1 MIDSKIEEQK
11 EAAQALVRR
20 LLPTRATEF
29 TVNIQRT
36 VEQNKDFFEV
46 KSANGKIIISG
57 NNPVSIAS
65 GLHWYLKYVCH
76 CHISWNSDQLN
87 LPTEL
92 PTHFD
97 PIRKNTAF
105 SIRSYLN
112 YCTFS
117 YTMAWWD
124 WERWEREIDWMALHG
139 INMPLAITGLE
150 AVWQNT
156 LRRLGM
162 DDQSIREFL
171 VGPTYFAWQW
181 MDNLEGWMGPLSQ
194 NWIDTHRELG
204 QRIIA
209 RERELGMKPILKG
222 FTGYIPTALT
232 TYYPEAKIYKTNW
245 ISTFETA
252 QIDPLDPLFAE
263 IAKIFVEEQEKL
275 FGTDHYYSVDPFH
288 ESQPAIKTADY
299 LQQAGDA
306 IFTAINNIDPQA
318 VLVIQS
324 WSLRPGLLRSIPKE
338 RTLMLA
344 LTGTNW
350 KKHESYWGRPWVVGM
365 MHNFGGRN
373 YIGGNLAHFLSHALR
388 LKQLPEAL
396 NVQGLGIFPEAI
408 EHNPVIYQ
416 AATEI
421 AWHDR
426 IIQDVS
432 AWTKVYAQAR
442 YGKLPDAAAR
452 AWEILLRTVYQQ
464 KKVKIISMESPICAR
479 PALFMPRV
487 SMNGDMIRDYDLIAL
502 WPAWQEMLSAS
513 TELGELSTFQYD
525 LVDIARQC
533 LADLALLLHQSLGE
547 AYTARDRDVLQERG
561 EQFLELMRD
570 LDDLLATREEF
581 LLGKWLAGARSWG
594 SDLEEK
600 NRYECAARTL
610 ITIWGPVTPNAL
622 FFDYSNRQWSGLI
635 RGFYIPRWQMFID
648 YLLGQSELDNKR
660 YHSRKLKKSY
670 GRPAN
675 NANPF
680 FETLST
686 WEKSWTE
693 KHENYS
699 SVPVGD
705 ALQIAKQ
712 LYNKWWPVMQSH
724 TQRITPTIKLD
735 AYVEEATRQEEDVDN
750 FGL

>member
-1 MIDSKIEEQK
+1 MIERNVKEQK
-11 EAAQALVRR
+11 IAAEALIARLVPGRS
-20 LLPTRATEF
+20 AEF
-29 TVNIQRT
+29 IVNIQHGIQ
-36 VEQNKDFFEV
+36 QNKDFFEV
-46 KSANGKIIISG
+46 RTENGKVLIEG

-65 GLHWYLKYVCH
+65 GLHWYLKYICH
-76 CHISWNSDQLN
+76 CHISWNSDQLD
-87 LPTEL
+87 LPKVL
-92 PTHFD
+92 PKDFE

-105 SIRSYLN
+105 TTRSYLN

-117 YTMAWWD
+117 YSMAWWD

-139 INMPLAITGLE
+139 INLPLAITGLE

-156 LRRLGM
+156 LRILGM

-171 VGPTYFAWQW
+171 VGPTYFAWQC

-194 NWIDTHRELG
+194 EWIDSHLELG

-209 RERELGMKPILKG
+209 RERELGMKTILKG
-222 FTGYIPTALT
+222 FTGYVPTTLIN
-232 TYYPEAKIYKTNW
+232 YYPQAKIYTTNW

-252 QIDPLDPLFAE
+252 QIDPLDPLFAK
-263 IAKIFVEEQEKL
+263 IAKIFMQEQEKL
-275 FGTDHYYSVDPFH
+275 FGNDHYYSVDPFH
-288 ESQPAIKTADY
+288 ESQPAVKTADY
-299 LQQAGDA
+299 LDQAGNA
-306 IFTAINNIDPQA
+306 IFSAIHNLDPQA
-318 VLVIQS
+318 MLVIQT
-324 WSLRPGLLRSIPKE
+324 WSLRPGLLRSIPKD

-350 KKHESYWGRPWVVGM
+350 KKHDSYWGRPWVVGM

-373 YIGGNLAHFLSHALR
+373 YIGGNLAHFLSHALY

-408 EHNPVIYQ
+408 EHNPIIYQ

-421 AWHDR
+421 AWHDH
-426 IIQDVS
+426 IIQNVS
-432 AWTKVYAQAR
+432 GWTKSYATAR
-442 YGKLPDAAAR
+442 YGSLPDAAAQ
-452 AWEILLRTVYQQ
+452 AWEILLQTVYQQ

-487 SMNGDMIRDYDLIAL
+487 SMNGDMVRDYDLIAL
-502 WPAWQEMLSAS
+502 WPAWQQMMLAS
-513 TELGELSTFQYD
+513 KDLGGIPTFQYD

-533 LADLALLLHQSLGE
+533 LVDLALFLHQSLGE
-547 AYTARDRDVLQERG
+547 AYTARDADALKDCG
-561 EQFLELMRD
+561 EQFLILMDD

-581 LLGKWLAGARSWG
+581 LLGKWLAQARRWG
-594 SDLEEK
+594 QDEEEK

-635 RGFYIPRWQMFID
+635 RGFYKPRWKMFID
-648 YLLGQSELDNKR
+648 YLLGQSTLDNKR

-680 FETLST
+680 FETLAT

-693 KHENYS
+693 QHEEYAS
-699 SVPVGD
+699 QAVGD
-705 ALQIAKQ
+705 PLEIAKK
-712 LYNKWWPVMQSH
+712 LYNKWWPVMQSKNL
-724 TQRITPTIKLD
+724 QIKPKVQQQE
-735 AYVEEATRQEEDVDN
+735 YVEEVSEQAKELDN

>member
-1 MIDSKIEEQK
+1 MIESNVKEYKIAA
-11 EAAQALVRR
+11 EALIER
-20 LLPTRATEF
+20 LIPGKLTEF
-29 TVNIQRT
+29 EVNIQPAIK
-36 VEQNKDFFEV
+36 QNNDFFEV
-46 KSANGKIIISG
+46 RSSDGIILIKG

-87 LPTEL
+87 LPDML
-92 PTHFD
+92 PKDFE

-105 SIRSYLN
+105 SVRSYLN

-117 YTMAWWD
+117 YSMAWWD

-139 INMPLAITGLE
+139 INLPLAITGLE

-162 DDQSIREFL
+162 DDPSIREFL
-171 VGPTYFAWQW
+171 VGPSYFAWQW

-194 NWIDTHRELG
+194 AWIDSHLELG

-209 RERELGMKPILKG
+209 RERELGMKTILKG
-222 FTGYIPTALT
+222 FTGYVPMALSN
-232 TYYPEAKIYKTNW
+232 YYPDAKIYKTTW

-263 IAKIFVEEQEKL
+263 VAEIFVQEQEKL
-275 FGTDHYYSVDPFH
+275 FGNDHYYSVDPFH

-299 LQQAGDA
+299 LEQAGSA
-306 IFTAINNIDPQA
+306 IFSAIHQVDPQA
-318 VLVIQS
+318 VLVIQT
-324 WSLRPGLLRSIPKE
+324 WSLRPGLLRSIPKD

-350 KKHESYWGRPWVVGM
+350 KKHDSYWGRPWVVGM

-373 YIGGNLAHFLSHALR
+373 FIGGNLAHFLSHALR

-408 EHNPVIYQ
+408 EHNPIVYQ

-421 AWHDR
+421 AWHGQA
-426 IIQDVS
+426 IQNVS
-432 AWTKVYAQAR
+432 EWTKSYAKAR
-442 YGKLPDAAAR
+442 YGSLPDAAAL
-452 AWEILLRTVYQQ
+452 AWEILLSTVYQQ

-487 SMNGDMIRDYDLIAL
+487 SMNGDMVRDYDLIAL
-502 WPAWQEMLSAS
+502 WPAWQQMILAS
-513 TELGELSTFQYD
+513 KDLGSMATFHYD

-533 LADLALLLHQSLGE
+533 LVDLALLLHQSLGE
-547 AYTARDRDVLQERG
+547 AYSARDRDALETCG
-561 EQFLELMRD
+561 EQFLMLMED
-570 LDDLLATREEF
+570 LDDLLGTREEF
-581 LLGKWLAGARSWG
+581 LLGKWLAEARRWG
-594 SDLEEK
+594 KDVEEK
-600 NRYECAARTL
+600 NSYECAARTL

-635 RGFYIPRWQMFID
+635 RGFYKPRWKMFID
-648 YLLGQSELDNKR
+648 YLLGQSALDNKR

-680 FETLST
+680 FETLAA

-693 KHENYS
+693 QHDTYPSE
-699 SVPVGD
+699 VVGD
-705 ALQIAKQ
+705 PLEIAKK
-712 LYNKWWPVMQSH
+712 LFSKWWPTMQSKNL
-724 TQRITPTIKLD
+724 QIKPKIQGEE
-735 AYVEEATRQEEDVDN
+735 YVKEVSAQAEESDN

>member
-1 MIDSKIEEQK
+1 MSIIKIKEQEGAA
-11 EAAQALVRR
+11 EALLKR
-20 LLPTRATEF
+20 LLPTRAKEF
-29 TVNIQRT
+29 QVHI
-36 VEQNKDFFEV
+36 EQITQSSKDFFEV
-46 KSANGKIIISG
+46 SAGEEKIILKG
-57 NNPVSIAS
+57 NSPVSIAS
-65 GLHWYLKYVCH
+65 GLHWYLKHICN
-76 CHISWNSDQLN
+76 CHISWNSDQL
-87 LPTEL
+87 EL
-92 PTHFD
+92 PSKLPMDFE
-97 PIRKNTAF
+97 PIHKTTEF
-105 SIRSYLN
+105 EIRSYLN

-162 DDQSIREFL
+162 DDNTIRNFL

-194 NWIDTHRELG
+194 DWIDRHLELG
-204 QRIIA
+204 QKIIA
-209 RERELGMKPILKG
+209 RERELGMKTILKG
-222 FTGYIPTALT
+222 FTGYVPTALAKF
-232 TYYPEAKIYKTNW
+232 YPDAKIYKTDW

-252 QIDPLDPLFAE
+252 HIDPLDPLFKQ
-263 IAKIFVEEQEKL
+263 IAKIFVQEQEKL

-288 ESQPAIKTADY
+288 ESQPPVKTPEY
-299 LQQAGDA
+299 LEQAGSA
-306 IFTAINNIDPQA
+306 IFSAINNIDPQA
-318 VLVIQS
+318 VLVIQT
-324 WSLRPGLLRSIPKE
+324 WSLRQGLLRAVPKD

-373 YIGGNLAHFLSHALR
+373 YMGGNLAHFLSHALH
-388 LKQLPEAL
+388 LKRLPEAL

-421 AWHDR
+421 TWHNAVE
-426 IIQDVS
+426 QDVL
-432 AWTKVYAQAR
+432 AWTKKYALAR
-442 YGKLPDAAAR
+442 YGALPDAAGR
-452 AWEILLRTVYQQ
+452 AWEILLNTVYQQ

-487 SMNGDMIRDYDLIAL
+487 SMNGDMIRDYDLSAL
-502 WPAWQEMLSAS
+502 WPAWEEMLRAA
-513 TELGELSTFQYD
+513 EDLGQKPTFQYD

-533 LADLALLLHQSLGE
+533 LADLSLLLHQSLAE
-547 AYTARDRDVLQERG
+547 AYTSRNQEALRQSG
-561 EQFLELMRD
+561 KVFIDLMKD
-570 LDDLLATREEF
+570 MDDLLASREEF
-581 LLGKWLAGARSWG
+581 LLGKWLHEARRWG
-594 SDLEEK
+594 NHEEEQ
-600 NRYECAARTL
+600 NRYEQAARTL

-648 YLLGQSELDNKR
+648 YLLGQSEEENKR

-680 FETLST
+680 FEMLSV

-693 KHENYS
+693 MHEEY
-699 SVPVGD
+699 PTTPTGD
-705 ALQIAKQ
+705 AVTIASQ
-712 LYNKWWPVMQSH
+712 LYAKWWPIMQNQIRKIS
-724 TQRITPTIKLD
+724 PT
-735 AYVEEATRQEEDVDN
+735 VQQEEYVIEAVREAEDADN